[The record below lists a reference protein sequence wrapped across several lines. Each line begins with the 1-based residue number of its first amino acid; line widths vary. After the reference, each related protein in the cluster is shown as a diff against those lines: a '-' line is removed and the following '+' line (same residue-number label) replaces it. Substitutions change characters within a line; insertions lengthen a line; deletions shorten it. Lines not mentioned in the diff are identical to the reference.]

1 MKQRKVTQKEK
12 ILEYIRRHGSI
23 TPKDAEGNGI
33 NSMRLAARI
42 GELQK
47 DGYAISSTMETH
59 RCLDGSVSRYARYRL
74 EME

>member
-1 MKQRKVTQKEK
+1 MERVTQKQK
-12 ILEYIRRHGSI
+12 ILAYLKAHGSI

-33 NSMRLAARI
+33 NSMRLAARVK
-42 GELQK
+42 ELKK
-47 DGYAISSTMETH
+47 DGHSITTTMETH

>member
-1 MKQRKVTQKEK
+1 MERKVTQKQK

-47 DGYAISSTMETH
+47 DGYAITKTMETYTS
-59 RCLDGSVSRYARYRL
+59 RDGSVSRYARYRL

>member
-1 MKQRKVTQKEK
+1 MERKVTQKQK
-12 ILEYIRRHGSI
+12 ILEYIRRYGSI
-23 TPKDAEGNGI
+23 TPKEAEGNGI

-47 DGYAISSTMETH
+47 DGYAITKTMETYTS
-59 RCLDGSVSRYARYRL
+59 RDGSVSRFARYRL